1 MTVGL
6 TLGVGSCL
14 LALTSTMNAPLA
26 QGDTTDVSLI
36 IGGSGIPIPPTEYID
51 EAFTKFL
58 EPNFNVGSTPPA
70 LGLFTPEGLY
80 PVYSQPGPGGGLVKQ
95 LPFETSVYQGEEI
108 LDKTILNDVNN
119 LGEQVAVYGESQSAT
134 ISGLS
139 MADLAGK
146 VPSGDVHFVLVGDPD
161 TPFGGLL
168 TRFAGSDVPGLLRPE
183 LNPPSIGVPFYGATP
198 NDLFPTVIYTQQ
210 YDGFADFPRYPL
222 DFLSDLNAFLGIE
235 FVHPTYRDLSTTAIS
250 QAAQL
255 PTTGATMTT
264 YYAIPM
270 SMEAGL
276 NSQYIPLMQPLTEI
290 PVIGKPI
297 ADLLQ
302 PDVMALVNFGYGS
315 PYWGFSVGGPD
326 GGYANVTQPFGLFPS
341 LQDFQQ
347 LPGALFTG
355 TETGIENFVGDFTG
369 TGPHPVSLGSMALP
383 DLATMMSQTMMSQQ
397 PTPVPD
403 LAGLSP
409 VSLLTGLQDGVNNV
423 VNTAITATSTAY
435 STLLPTADIGLAAIA
450 TLPLYD
456 FDLAVDG
463 LIEALSGDPAGIVDA
478 VGLPIA
484 ADTALLTLLG
494 GFEISAVATQAVSI
508 IGDLAGL
515 IP

>member
-1 MTVGL
+1 MVGA
-6 TLGVGSCL
+6 GACL
-14 LALTSTMNAPLA
+14 LALTSTMRTPLA
-26 QGDTTDVSLI
+26 HADTQDVVSLI
-36 IGGSGIPIPPTEYID
+36 IGGSSIPVPPTDYID
-51 EAFTKFL
+51 DAFTKFL
-58 EPNFNVGSTPPA
+58 EPNVPGVGTTPPA

-80 PVYSQPGPGGGLVKQ
+80 PIYSAPGPGGGLVKQ
-95 LPFETSVYQGEEI
+95 LPFETSVYQGREI
-108 LDKTILNDVNN
+108 LDQTILNDVNN

-139 MADLAGK
+139 MTDLAGK
-146 VPSGDVHFVLVGDPD
+146 VPTDSVHFVLVGDEE

-168 TRFAGSDVPGLLRPE
+168 TRFAASDVPGLLRPE
-183 LNPPSIGVPFYGATP
+183 LNVPSMGIQFYGPTP
-198 NDLFPTVIYTQQ
+198 DDLFPTTIYTQQ

-222 DFLSDLNAFLGIE
+222 DILSDLNAFLGIR

-250 QAAQL
+250 EATKL
-255 PTTGATMTT
+255 PTTGDTMTT

-276 NSQYIPLMQPLTEI
+276 NSQYIPLMQPLAHI
-290 PVIGKPI
+290 PVIGKPL

-355 TETGIENFVGDFTG
+355 TETGIENFIGDFTG
-369 TGPHPVSLGSMALP
+369 TGPHPVALGSTALP
-383 DLATMMSQTMMSQQ
+383 DLAAMVSTMAPSQAPSM
-397 PTPVPD
+397 PD

-423 VNTAITATSTAY
+423 VNTSITATSTAY
-435 STLLPTADIGLAAIA
+435 STLLPTADLGLAGVA

-463 LIEALSGDPAGIVDA
+463 LIEALSGDPAGLVDA

-494 GFEISAVATQAVSI
+494 AYEITAVATQAGSI
-508 IGDLAGL
+508 VADLAGL